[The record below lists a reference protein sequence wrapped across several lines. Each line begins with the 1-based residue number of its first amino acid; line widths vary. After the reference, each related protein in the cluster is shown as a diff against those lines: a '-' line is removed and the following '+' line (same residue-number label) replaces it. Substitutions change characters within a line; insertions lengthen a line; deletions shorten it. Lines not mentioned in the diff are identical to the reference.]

1 MYLLLTL
8 YLAMQKIPPVI
19 LFSMDNYMPLSE
31 ISSDSIS
38 VMLSIVSQINPG
50 LLK

>member
-1 MYLLLTL
+1 
-8 YLAMQKIPPVI
+8 MQKIPPVI